1 MSNSELRK
9 RKGQITRTGWR
20 ILRKQGES
28 ARGKRSRFRVR
39 PIALGILGA
48 LAAVNS
54 LASQEPQSRGDS
66 PTDPGFVLHQTVRRV
81 RVDVTVTD
89 AQGNLVASLQ
99 ASDFRLSEDGKPQ
112 SIRQFERHGAETKQ
126 APALTRPAMP
136 PHTFMN
142 LPELPEYGPLT
153 VLLYDV
159 LNTPLD
165 AQPYA
170 HKQMEKFLKQSTG
183 QPIALFVLSDRL
195 HLLQGFTSNSEL
207 IQRAANDSST
217 MPQRQPLEA
226 TAPTAT
232 GTLADVAA
240 DEASQA
246 AQRGAA
252 ANQQGA
258 SPGPLGTMLDQMQ
271 RMEALE
277 TSSLLDRRVDLTL
290 EAFEQ
295 VGRFLSGVAGRKN
308 LIWYSGAFPAGSLP
322 NLDKGLFNDNTGRNY
337 SERMRAATDLLNDAE
352 TAVYPV
358 DARGLQTNTVYSASQ
373 PSGPGGTL
381 ASRQG
386 SMRAISQ
393 FGEQISAKHSAMD
406 MIGEETGGRAFY
418 NPNGLDR
425 AMEKASSDGTS
436 YYSLVY
442 APANNK
448 FDGSVRRI
456 SVSLEHNHYHLA
468 YRRSYFA
475 DDLDTGANP
484 QATTAVEKTS
494 TESMAVA
501 AQFGAPPS
509 HQLIFAAQVDAIG
522 APAPATAVQ
531 MAALDPYLE
540 QADKAAGR
548 KFVKPTAPIPMQ
560 QYAIQYAV
568 LASQLDLHQSE
579 NGVYRPHVAL
589 TALAF
594 NAEGETLWGFNT
606 RIEDAIP
613 AAEFGNILQNGY
625 RAVQVLL
632 VPVDTAVIRLVVY
645 DENSG
650 RIGSMEARVPL

>member
-1 MSNSELRK
+1 
-9 RKGQITRTGWR
+9 
-20 ILRKQGES
+20 
-28 ARGKRSRFRVR
+28 
-39 PIALGILGA
+39 
-48 LAAVNS
+48 
-54 LASQEPQSRGDS
+54 
-66 PTDPGFVLHQTVRRV
+66 
-81 RVDVTVTD
+81 
-89 AQGNLVASLQ
+89 
-99 ASDFRLSEDGKPQ
+99 
-112 SIRQFERHGAETKQ
+112 
-126 APALTRPAMP
+126 
-136 PHTFMN
+136 
-142 LPELPEYGPLT
+142 
-153 VLLYDV
+153 
-159 LNTPLD
+159 
-165 AQPYA
+165 
-170 HKQMEKFLKQSTG
+170 
-183 QPIALFVLSDRL
+183 
-195 HLLQGFTSNSEL
+195 
-207 IQRAANDSST
+207 
-217 MPQRQPLEA
+217 
-226 TAPTAT
+226 
-232 GTLADVAA
+232 
-240 DEASQA
+240 
-246 AQRGAA
+246 
-252 ANQQGA
+252 
-258 SPGPLGTMLDQMQ
+258 
-271 RMEALE
+271 
-277 TSSLLDRRVDLTL
+277 
-290 EAFEQ
+290 
-295 VGRFLSGVAGRKN
+295 
-308 LIWYSGAFPAGSLP
+308 
-322 NLDKGLFNDNTGRNY
+322 
-337 SERMRAATDLLNDAE
+337 MRAATDLLNDAE

-358 DARGLQTNTVYSASQ
+358 DARGLPTNTVYSASQ
-373 PSGPGGTL
+373 PSGPGGAL

-418 NPNGLDR
+418 NTNGLDR

-494 TESMAVA
+494 TESMAAA
-501 AQFGAPPS
+501 AQYGAPPS

-522 APAPATAVQ
+522 APVPATAVQ

-548 KFVKPTAPIPMQ
+548 KFVKPTAPILMQ

-613 AAEFGNILQNGY
+613 AAEIGNILQNGY
-625 RAVQVLL
+625 RAVQALL

-650 RIGSMEARVPL
+650 RVGSMEVRVPL